1 MERTQKADAHRLWVL
16 FKTCFVIS
24 CCTFGGGLVIISML
38 QKKFVEELGWI
49 EQEEVMD
56 MVAIA
61 QSCPGVMAVNTSII
75 IGYRIGGVCGALLT
89 ALGTVTPPM
98 IILTIVSLFYAQ
110 FRSNYVIALL
120 LKGMQAGV
128 AAVMINVTVTMC
140 RNVLKDRKLVP
151 VLLLIGSSVAAVVFQ
166 VDIIV
171 IILVCAV
178 IGGYCN
184 LTQSGRQ
191 GTPECQERHGHE
203 RAHSTPQQEQPSGTS
218 ETALPSEAPQGREQK

>member
-1 MERTQKADAHRLWVL
+1 MMGRKTRMDLHTMWTL
-16 FKTCFVIS
+16 FKTCFIIS
-24 CCTFGGGLVIISML
+24 SCTFGGGLVIISML

-75 IGYRIGGVCGALLT
+75 IGYRIGGIAGALLT
-89 ALGTVTPPM
+89 VIGTVTPPM
-98 IILTIVSLFYAQ
+98 IILTIISACYVQ

-140 RNVLKDRKLVP
+140 KNVLKDKELVS
-151 VLLLIGSSVAAVVFQ
+151 LLLLLAASAAAVIFQ
-166 VDIIV
+166 VDIIL
-171 IILVCAV
+171 IILACAV
-178 IGGYCN
+178 IGGYFT
-184 LTQSGRQ
+184 LRG
-191 GTPECQERHGHE
+191 E
-203 RAHSTPQQEQPSGTS
+203 
-218 ETALPSEAPQGREQK
+218 KKK